1 MTPASCLLKD
11 KKAFIIL
18 KASQGNKTIQ
28 LYWFV
33 YVAAVVSVSHLN
45 GFYCRIRI
53 CMEVTAVLVAVP
65 AEVNPV
71 QLPGKMLTF
80 GLVQGSPSA

>member
-1 MTPASCLLKD
+1 MTPASCLLED
-11 KKAFIIL
+11 KAAFIIL

-28 LYWFV
+28 LYWFI
-33 YVAAVVSVSHLN
+33 YVAAVVPVSHLN
-45 GFYCRIRI
+45 GFYSRIRI
-53 CMEVTAVLVAVP
+53 RMEVTAILVAFP

-80 GLVQGSPSA
+80 WSGTG